1 MTGPRNTYVVEPND
15 TLAGI
20 AESRLGSAHRWQ
32 EIARANGIG
41 HFDPLL
47 IGRPLA
53 MPAPV
58 MQSFDPAPRRILA
71 AAHPAQP
78 MERRPAT
85 TVPAWSYHFLLADEM
100 NPFARRA
107 VRRVLL
113 PPRGVTDLVELERL
127 THPER
132 HGFSPRDPA
141 SPVSMG
147 RHVGGRVDSRF
158 LSASGRSGGSPRF
171 PGQRFWINL
180 DKARA
185 AGVTVHETPAII
197 ADLDRVIARSRNAV
211 QRANL
216 IRIRELSLEV
226 DHEIL
231 LEGHVPAAAIKTGPM
246 LAATRGMQ
254 VVSGVGI
261 VLTAYD
267 LGRAAERSHATH
279 SVRPLAAET
288 VRQAG
293 GWAGAWAGMQGGALV
308 GGALG
313 IETGPGA
320 LVTGFVGGA
329 IGGVA
334 GFLGA
339 SWIAGSIER

>member
-1 MTGPRNTYVVEPND
+1 MATPGNVYVVEPND

-20 AESRLGSAHRWQ
+20 AGRELGAEHRWE
-32 EIARANGIG
+32 EIARANSIG

-53 MPAPV
+53 MPGPV
-58 MQSFDPAPRRILA
+58 RQRFDPAPRCIVA

-78 MERRPAT
+78 VQHRPAT

-100 NPFARRA
+100 NPLARRL
-107 VRRVLL
+107 VRKVLL
-113 PPRGVTDLVELERL
+113 PPSGVTEFAELERL

-132 HGFSPRDPA
+132 YGFSPRDP
-141 SPVSMG
+141 SSTVSMG

-158 LSASGRSGGSPRF
+158 LSTSARPGGSPRF
-171 PGQRFWINL
+171 PGERFWINV
-180 DKARA
+180 DRAKA

-197 ADLDRVIARSRNAV
+197 ADLDRVIAKSRNAV
-211 QRANL
+211 QRAKLNS
-216 IRIRELSLEV
+216 IREMSLHVDREV
-226 DHEIL
+226 L
-231 LEGHVPAAAIKTGPM
+231 LEGHVPAAAVKTGPM

-261 VLTAYD
+261 ILTAYD
-267 LGRAAERSHATH
+267 LERAAERSHAQH

-334 GFLGA
+334 GFMGA
-339 SWIAGSIER
+339 SWAAKWIER